1 MGQSCR
7 RPGGTRCSTGGV
19 RMTNGA
25 VPSLTGGSE
34 GFSERQI
41 ELNGWPVRLT
51 SYRVGNKFVCQADN
65 VSPGAC
71 LARFSAPTAEEAEA
85 QTISKARHLL
95 GKTKRRDV

>member
-1 MGQSCR
+1 VTNETEQS
-7 RPGGTRCSTGGV
+7 T
-19 RMTNGA
+19 A
-25 VPSLTGGSE
+25 GSSG
-34 GFSERQI
+34 GFSERQV

-71 LARFSAPTAEEAEA
+71 LARFSASTAEEAEA
-85 QTISKARHLL
+85 QAISKARHLL